1 MQAFLDS
8 FTNGT
13 PIYLIGQIL
22 GLVIA
27 VISFFIYYA
36 KTRSRILLSK
46 LTTDVLNVIQ
56 QAMIGAY
63 TGSFLNVIAIFR
75 EIVFYYRTQKKWASY
90 KIWLFLF
97 IVLMNVS
104 PILTWAGPISLLPA
118 LGSSLAV
125 VGFYLKNP
133 THTRIIALFAHGLWL
148 VYTIAT
154 FNVGATLQNV
164 ILITSAI
171 CGLVRD
177 FFAKKKEEKAK
188 ETVDA

>member
-1 MQAFLDS
+1 MREFFS
-8 FTNGT
+8 FVNAT

-36 KTRSRILLSK
+36 KTRNRILLSK

-63 TGSFLNVIAIFR
+63 TGSLLNVVAIFR

-90 KIWLFLF
+90 RLWLFLF
-97 IVLMNVS
+97 IVLMSLS
-104 PILTWAGPISLLPA
+104 PLLTWAGPISILPA

-148 VYTIAT
+148 IYTIAT
-154 FNVGATLQNV
+154 FNVGAMLQNV

-171 CGLVRD
+171 CGLIRD
-177 FFAKKKEEKAK
+177 FLAKRKDRKTK
-188 ETVDA
+188 ETA